1 MTEEKWLIFSRTA
14 ASYCAQRLI
23 MHRGL
28 LLFDS
33 TGGERGLFIKFTGPG
48 HGIFW
53 VVHSMC
59 TAGF

>member
-1 MTEEKWLIFSRTA
+1 MTEEKWLIFSRTT
-14 ASYCAQRLI
+14 ASYCAQRLK

-33 TGGERGLFIKFTGPG
+33 RGDERGLFIKFIGPG
-48 HGIFW
+48 HDVLW
-53 VVHSMC
+53 VVHSTY